1 LAFLTQLQADNNRV
15 VQWKLVHALLV
26 RYHRHLMSKELKTI
40 DILKEIALLE
50 LTAAPS
56 FWGD

>member
-1 LAFLTQLQADNNRV
+1 
-15 VQWKLVHALLV
+15 
-26 RYHRHLMSKELKTI
+26 MSKELKTI